1 MRSNFKRWVFNIA
14 GGSLLIASMRKFQ
27 EQNEAHQA
35 SRAKMAEGM
44 ALALEK
50 KDKVR
55 ELEQGFRLSWPWYF
69 KQVLLLIKIINC
81 SALCVSVPALR
92 EGGSA
97 ELSARNG
104 AGLVTAQTV
113 PTGFNKSPQK
123 FLMKG

>member
-1 MRSNFKRWVFNIA
+1 MRSNFKRCVFNIA

-50 KDKVR
+50 KDKVT
-55 ELEQGFRLSWPWYF
+55 ELEQDFWLSWPWCF
-69 KQVLLLIKIINC
+69 KQVLLLIKIIVQHRVWAC
-81 SALCVSVPALR
+81 QHQRR
-92 EGGSA
+92 EGGST
-97 ELSARNG
+97 ELNARSG
-104 AGLVTAQTV
+104 AGLVTARTV
-113 PTGFNKSPQK
+113 LTGFNKSPQK